1 MVDLDFREHTR
12 EHFQPQVWL
21 IPQAVGPALD
31 DPYLIVESFHESQ
44 RHLILRLAMGHNPI
58 PVPVYHVG
66 ELLIR
71 CQTLPLQGGPPV
83 LEEFAGPGGM
93 CVIPQLSEGFLE
105 YIGRVES
112 PVGRQQKP
120 ETSAAIGLEM
130 LTVCQQSIFLSFDE
144 SALWASQTGVFAFAH
159 LIQGLAE
166 LPQYI
171 GTYRTV
177 WSPVGQNAAWNGG
190 KASTGPSPP
199 GESSDI
205 SWKPD
210 R

>member
-71 CQTLPLQGGPPV
+71 CQTLPPRCFATPV
-83 LEEFAGPGGM
+83 SRIRRGYDLRSHRP
-93 CVIPQLSEGFLE
+93 FLE
-105 YIGRVES
+105 Y
-112 PVGRQQKP
+112 
-120 ETSAAIGLEM
+120 
-130 LTVCQQSIFLSFDE
+130 
-144 SALWASQTGVFAFAH
+144 
-159 LIQGLAE
+159 
-166 LPQYI
+166 
-171 GTYRTV
+171 
-177 WSPVGQNAAWNGG
+177 
-190 KASTGPSPP
+190 
-199 GESSDI
+199 
-205 SWKPD
+205 
-210 R
+210 